1 MYQGLYHC
9 YYGGGSMSNR
19 CGNHSE
25 NNSGGGIIVVI
36 ILAIM
41 IMPIVGAYL
50 LFFGKTDKQRGI
62 GLTLLIIYLI
72 CWIVSKF

>member
-1 MYQGLYHC
+1 
-9 YYGGGSMSNR
+9 MSNR
-19 CGNHSE
+19 CGNH
-25 NNSGGGIIVVI
+25 NKNSSGEGILAVI

-41 IMPIVGAYL
+41 VMPIVGAYL